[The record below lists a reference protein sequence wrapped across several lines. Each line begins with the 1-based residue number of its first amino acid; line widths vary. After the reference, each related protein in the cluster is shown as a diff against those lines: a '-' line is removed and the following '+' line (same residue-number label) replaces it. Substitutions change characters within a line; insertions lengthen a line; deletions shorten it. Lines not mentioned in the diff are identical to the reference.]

1 MPLLREA
8 LDLQLPLRSQLKLN
22 IYTSSS
28 LLMTFLVAG
37 VFLTK
42 FNKIRDVNKNF
53 SLLGKNTQLLNNCI
67 SKTAGR
73 IKFAEASN
81 YSEFNLV

>member
-1 MPLLREA
+1 VMFDALEYCFQLFSDPIFEVFGYMPLLREA
-8 LDLQLPLRSQLKLN
+8 LDLQLPLNLKLN
-22 IYTSSS
+22 IFTSSS

-53 SLLGKNTQLLNNCI
+53 HFLEKIPN
-67 SKTAGR
+67 
-73 IKFAEASN
+73 F
-81 YSEFNLV
+81 

>member
-8 LDLQLPLRSQLKLN
+8 LDLQLPLNLKLN

-53 SLLGKNTQLLNNCI
+53 SLLGKNTQFLKNCI
-67 SKTAGR
+67 SKTAER